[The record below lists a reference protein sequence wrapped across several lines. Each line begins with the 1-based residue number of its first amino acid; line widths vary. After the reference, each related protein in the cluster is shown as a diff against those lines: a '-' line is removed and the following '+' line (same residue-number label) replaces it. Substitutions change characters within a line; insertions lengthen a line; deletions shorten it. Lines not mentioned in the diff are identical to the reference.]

1 MPRIISFHTNAF
13 DEYSDWAF
21 TDKKVFV
28 KIVKLIMEIQRTP
41 YEGSGKPEQ
50 LKHEKSGQ
58 WSRRINLEHRLI
70 YEVTDD
76 KIVIYSCK
84 GHYKTN

>member
-1 MPRIISFHTNAF
+1 MSRIISFHTNALE
-13 DEYSDWAF
+13 EYSDWAF
-21 TDKKVFV
+21 AHKKVFD
-28 KIVKLIMEIQRTP
+28 KIVKLIREIQRTP
-41 YEGSGKPEQ
+41 YEGSGNPEQ

-58 WSRRINLEHRLI
+58 WSRPINLEHRLV